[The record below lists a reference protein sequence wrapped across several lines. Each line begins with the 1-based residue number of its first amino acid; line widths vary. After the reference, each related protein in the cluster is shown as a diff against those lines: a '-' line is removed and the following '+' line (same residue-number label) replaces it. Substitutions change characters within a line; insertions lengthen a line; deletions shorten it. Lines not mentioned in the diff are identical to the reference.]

1 MQLKGIRVQLAK
13 IDQLE
18 AELKSNRSELQ
29 SVVSKFNLIKK
40 EMSALR
46 DSYAYLSGQ
55 YSSMKNIAMELG
67 DTKITERIV
76 KSLNESNASYKEVND
91 IFQKIK

>member
-1 MQLKGIRVQLAK
+1 MQLKGIRVELAK

-18 AELKSNRSELQ
+18 AELKSNKSELQ

-40 EMSALR
+40 EMSTLR
-46 DSYAYLSGQ
+46 DSYGYLSGQ

-76 KSLNESNASYKEVND
+76 KALNESNAGYKEVND